1 MMQTTEHRVYRV
13 LFLCT
18 GNSGRSQIAETV
30 LNRKGGGR
38 FKAESAGSRPAA
50 QVNPF
55 AIQVL
60 AESGIEWAGHPPR
73 GVDGLDHQRWD
84 FVITVCDRARE
95 VCPVFPGQPIL
106 SHWGMPDPAAVEG
119 DAEEKR
125 RAFREALTL
134 ISRRIDLLLVLP
146 IEKLDRLVLEA
157 QMQAIGE
164 VGQPRRP
171 AVVPTQGR

>member
-1 MMQTTEHRVYRV
+1 MRPDNQRVYRV

-18 GNSGRSQIAETV
+18 GNSGRSQIAETI
-30 LNRKGGGR
+30 LNHKGRGR
-38 FKAESAGSRPAA
+38 FVAESAGSRPAA

-60 AESGIEWAGHPPR
+60 GEGGIEWAGHQPR
-73 GVDGLDHQRWD
+73 GLHGLDRERWD
-84 FVITVCDRARE
+84 FVITVCDKARE
-95 VCPVFPGQPIL
+95 MCPVFPGQPIL

-119 DAEEKR
+119 SDEDRR

-146 IEKLDRLVLEA
+146 VEKLDRLVLEA
-157 QMQAIGE
+157 QVAAIGE
-164 VGQPRRP
+164 VGL
-171 AVVPTQGR
+171 AEGVSL

>member
-1 MMQTTEHRVYRV
+1 MGPDEQRVYRV

-30 LNRKGGGR
+30 LNRKGRGR
-38 FKAESAGSRPAA
+38 FMAESAGSRPAA

-60 AESGIEWAGHPPR
+60 GEGGIEWAGHQPR
-73 GVDGLDHQRWD
+73 GLQGLDQERWD
-84 FVITVCDRARE
+84 FVITVCDKARE

-106 SHWGMPDPAAVEG
+106 SHWGMPDPAAVQG
-119 DAEEKR
+119 DDKEKR

-134 ISRRIDLLLVLP
+134 ISRRIDLLVVLP
-146 IEKLDRLVLEA
+146 IDKLDRLVLEA
-157 QMQAIGE
+157 KMRAIGE
-164 VGQPRRP
+164 VGVTER
-171 AVVPTQGR
+171 VGR

>member
-1 MMQTTEHRVYRV
+1 MRPDSQRVYRV

-18 GNSGRSQIAETV
+18 GNSGRSQIAETI
-30 LNRKGGGR
+30 LNRKGRGR
-38 FKAESAGSRPAA
+38 FVAESAGSRPAA

-60 AESGIEWAGHPPR
+60 GEGGIEWAGDQPR
-73 GVDGLDHQRWD
+73 GLDGLDREHWD
-84 FVITVCDRARE
+84 FVITVCDKARE

-119 DAEEKR
+119 DDEEKR

-146 IEKLDRLVLEA
+146 VEKLDRLVLEA
-157 QMQAIGE
+157 KVQAIGE
-164 VGQPRRP
+164 IGLAEGVSR
-171 AVVPTQGR
+171 